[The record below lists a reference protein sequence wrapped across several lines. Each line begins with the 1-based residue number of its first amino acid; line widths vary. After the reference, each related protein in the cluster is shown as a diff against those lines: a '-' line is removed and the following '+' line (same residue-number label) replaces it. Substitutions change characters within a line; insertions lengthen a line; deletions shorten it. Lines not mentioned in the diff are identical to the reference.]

1 MLGAVQEAAAG
12 EPEERLSQAWRH
24 FGAKECGAYSPL
36 YAAICRSVADDPDLL
51 ALAAAAPPAGQQ
63 PNVLLAAVHYLV
75 LSGLA
80 HPLAKIYA
88 GRADPGPAPALFRD
102 VCLAHRP
109 AVSRILA
116 TRHTQTNEPGRAAL
130 LAAGLAAAAGR
141 LGEPVGLLDAGCSA
155 GLNLLIDRY
164 RLDYGPGR
172 PGPGRLARAD
182 QLRAARRP
190 APARLPVIAAR
201 LGLDRAPVDVT
212 QADDARWLLACVW
225 PDTGRLAR
233 TAAAIELARRHPP
246 PVRSGDMVTG
256 LDAALGTFDPGLP
269 VVVVT
274 TSACWYLSVEQR
286 HEFLAV
292 LARRARGQRLA
303 WLSVDTAGVVDLGPV
318 PPAPAGTGAATSVM
332 GLVTFESGS
341 PAGRALAW
349 CHAHGAW
356 LDWIGGQGLSR
367 RSLACC
373 AVPGGRLAALSSS
386 PIAPLWAPPPPCD
399 PRPPPHPPSR
409 MTARDGQDPRD
420 RP

>member
-1 MLGAVQEAAAG
+1 MLGAVQGAAG
-12 EPEERLSQAWRH
+12 GQSKERLSQIWRD
-24 FGAKECGAYSPL
+24 FGANECGAYSPL

-51 ALAAAAPPAGQQ
+51 ALTAAAPPAGQQ

-80 HPLAKIYA
+80 HPLAEIYT

-102 VCLAHRP
+102 LCLAHRP
-109 AVSRILA
+109 TVGRILG

-130 LAAGLAAAAGR
+130 LAVGLAAAADP

-155 GLNLLIDRY
+155 GLNLLIDHY
-164 RLDYGPGR
+164 RFDYGPA
-172 PGPGRLARAD
+172 GRLGPAGSPVQISCA
-182 QLRAARRP
+182 LRGAP

-201 LGLDRAPVDVT
+201 LGLDQAPVDVT

-246 PVRSGDMVTG
+246 PVRPGDMVTD
-256 LDAALGTFDPGLP
+256 LDAALETFDPGLP

-274 TSACWYLSVEQR
+274 TSSCWYLSVPRRQA
-286 HEFLAV
+286 FLAV
-292 LARRARGQRLA
+292 LARRARRQRLA

-318 PPAPAGTGAATSVM
+318 RPAPAGTGPATSVM

-356 LDWIGGQGLSR
+356 LDW
-367 RSLACC
+367 
-373 AVPGGRLAALSSS
+373 LAA
-386 PIAPLWAPPPPCD
+386 
-399 PRPPPHPPSR
+399 
-409 MTARDGQDPRD
+409 
-420 RP
+420 